1 MELAFATA
9 TSSNNK
15 IMFCIKPSSSDV
27 SQVSTAA
34 TAPVDEEM
42 KDEEGLQGSSNRHK
56 KEKRDKVKAIPRKA
70 IKNLINNELEKQ
82 S

>member
-1 MELAFATA
+1 MELAFAIA

-15 IMFCIKPSSSDV
+15 LIFCIKPSSSDV

-34 TAPVDEEM
+34 TAPADEEM
-42 KDEEGLQGSSNRHK
+42 KDEGMQGSSKGHK
-56 KEKRDKVKAIPRKA
+56 KGKRDKAKGIPRKA
-70 IKNLINNELEKQ
+70 LKNLINNELEKQ

>member
-1 MELAFATA
+1 MAYATA

-34 TAPVDEEM
+34 TAPADEEM
-42 KDEEGLQGSSNRHK
+42 KDEGMLGSSKGDKALK
-56 KEKRDKVKAIPRKA
+56 K
-70 IKNLINNELEKQ
+70 LINNELVEL
-82 S
+82 SS

>member
-1 MELAFATA
+1 MELAFGIA

-34 TAPVDEEM
+34 IAHADEEM
-42 KDEEGLQGSSNRHK
+42 KNEGMLGSSKGDKALK
-56 KEKRDKVKAIPRKA
+56 K
-70 IKNLINNELEKQ
+70 LINNELVEL
-82 S
+82 SS